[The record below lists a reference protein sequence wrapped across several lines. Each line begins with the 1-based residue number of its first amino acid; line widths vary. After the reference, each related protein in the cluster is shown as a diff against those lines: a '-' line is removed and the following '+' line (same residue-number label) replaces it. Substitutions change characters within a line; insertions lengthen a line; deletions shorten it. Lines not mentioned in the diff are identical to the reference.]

1 MPFTFLF
8 KKKSTFSFLFSK
20 YYLLENYQW
29 WFVFLIQT
37 DIEWKHG
44 GQLWWVS
51 RTVGAVALW
60 SLHPAVVPT
69 RVGGNPSSKQALL
82 MTWKKL
88 RVDILF
94 VNIEYFRMIINQ
106 IDIYRW
112 RVIIMVKYK
121 MFIHVLRHIHVYS
134 WIECG
139 VYRYYVDL
147 FVAGEAVLL
156 GLPSTEVD
164 LQALLKVRHDNM
176 SVELYSISWLSLIS
190 FTGVFL

>member
-29 WFVFLIQT
+29 RFVFLIQT

-60 SLHPAVVPT
+60 SPPPAVVPT

-94 VNIEYFRMIINQ
+94 VNIAYFRMIINQ
-106 IDIYRW
+106 IDINRW
-112 RVIIMVKYK
+112 RVILWLDTRCLNTYLDINMYIVGLNMKLIYK
-121 MFIHVLRHIHVYS
+121 
-134 WIECG
+134 
-139 VYRYYVDL
+139 
-147 FVAGEAVLL
+147 
-156 GLPSTEVD
+156 
-164 LQALLKVRHDNM
+164 
-176 SVELYSISWLSLIS
+176 
-190 FTGVFL
+190 FTGIVLICLLQVKLFC

>member
-29 WFVFLIQT
+29 RFVFLIQT

-60 SLHPAVVPT
+60 SLPPAVVPT
-69 RVGGNPSSKQALL
+69 RVGGNPSSKQVLL

-112 RVIIMVKYK
+112 RVIIMVRYK
-121 MFIHVLRHIHVYS
+121 MFTHLLRHIHVYS
-134 WIECG
+134 WIEYG
-139 VYRYYVDL
+139 VYRYCVDL

-176 SVELYSISWLSLIS
+176 SVELYSINWLSLIS

>member
-8 KKKSTFSFLFSK
+8 KIKSTFSFLFSK

-29 WFVFLIQT
+29 RFVFVIQT

-60 SLHPAVVPT
+60 SPPPAVVPT

-94 VNIEYFRMIINQ
+94 VNIEYFWMIINQ
-106 IDIYRW
+106 IDINRW
-112 RVIIMVKYK
+112 RVILWLDTRCLNTYLDINMYIV
-121 MFIHVLRHIHVYS
+121 
-134 WIECG
+134 
-139 VYRYYVDL
+139 
-147 FVAGEAVLL
+147 
-156 GLPSTEVD
+156 GL
-164 LQALLKVRHDNM
+164 NM
-176 SVELYSISWLSLIS
+176 E
-190 FTGVFL
+190 FTGIVLICLLQVKLFC

>member
-29 WFVFLIQT
+29 RFVFLIQT

-60 SLHPAVVPT
+60 SLPPAVVPT

-94 VNIEYFRMIINQ
+94 ENIAYFRRIINQ
-106 IDIYRW
+106 IDINRW
-112 RVIIMVKYK
+112 RVIIRYK

-134 WIECG
+134 WIKYGYLQVLCWF
-139 VYRYYVDL
+139 VCCRWSCFVRFTLYRSGS
-147 FVAGEAVLL
+147 A
-156 GLPSTEVD
+156 
-164 LQALLKVRHDNM
+164 
-176 SVELYSISWLSLIS
+176 S
-190 FTGVFL
+190 FTEGETW